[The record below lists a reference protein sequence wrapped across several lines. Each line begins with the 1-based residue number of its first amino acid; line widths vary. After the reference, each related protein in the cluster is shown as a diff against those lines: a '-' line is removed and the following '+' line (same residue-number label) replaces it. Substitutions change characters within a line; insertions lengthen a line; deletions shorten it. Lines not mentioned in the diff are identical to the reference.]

1 MAQYEEHSLDLL
13 SNTNGVEQLRSMVL
27 IYLRTTVCNSLRSMH
42 GLDLSED
49 DVVEQSEEH
58 DIDC

>member
-1 MAQYEEHSLDLL
+1 M
-13 SNTNGVEQLRSMVL
+13 EQLRSMVL
-27 IYLRTTVCNSLRSMH
+27 ICLTTMVNGVEGEGNGAQQSAEY

-49 DVVEQSEEH
+49 NGVEQSEEH